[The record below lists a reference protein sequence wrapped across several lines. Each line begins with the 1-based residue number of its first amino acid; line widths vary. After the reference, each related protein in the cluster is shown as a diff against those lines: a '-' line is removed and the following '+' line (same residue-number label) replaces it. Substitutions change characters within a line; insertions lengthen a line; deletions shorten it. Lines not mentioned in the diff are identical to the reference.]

1 VAFIGSKIRDA
12 KVMKIYLQSFALPLL
27 GQISDPF
34 LVKLLLSLF
43 SSAGEVSPT
52 PDEKSDSD
60 SLTDPV

>member
-43 SSAGEVSPT
+43 SSAAEVSPT